1 MLTTKNLEKLIE
13 LEDKLR
19 TEYQSQLDAK
29 TAEIDTL
36 TKEKEQQK
44 ERLDT
49 QLKEISTLSTSAT
62 ANKHTE
68 QLNREL
74 TSRGENLQEEVT
86 TLKTRMKALQKDLS
100 QEREEHKAL
109 KQFDPVKMK
118 KNLDA
123 SKKKLAEKTKA
134 ADALQKSLG
143 KSKGECAEQQRK
155 IEELEAKLAEL
166 QPEVT
171 DGDQEKTEA
180 EAEAA

>member
-86 TLKTRMKALQKDLS
+86 TLKKRVKSLQKDLA
-100 QEREEHKAL
+100 QERDELKAL
-109 KQFDPVKMK
+109 KQFDPKKMK

-123 SKKKLAEKTKA
+123 NKKKLAEKTKS
-134 ADALQKSLG
+134 ADALQKSLA
-143 KSKGECAEQQRK
+143 KSKSECAEQKRA

-166 QPEVT
+166 ET
-171 DGDQEKTEA
+171 DLDDDENS

>member
-74 TSRGENLQEEVT
+74 TSRGENLQDEVT
-86 TLKTRMKALQKDLS
+86 TLKKRVKSLQKDLA
-100 QEREEHKAL
+100 QERDELKAL
-109 KQFDPVKMK
+109 KQFDPKKMK

-123 SKKKLAEKTKA
+123 NKKKLAEKTKS
-134 ADALQKSLG
+134 ADALQKSLA
-143 KSKGECAEQQRK
+143 KSKSECAEQKRA

-166 QPEVT
+166 ET
-171 DGDQEKTEA
+171 DLDDDENS

>member
-74 TSRGENLQEEVT
+74 TSRGENLHEEVT
-86 TLKTRMKALQKDLS
+86 TLKKRVKSLQKDLA
-100 QEREEHKAL
+100 QERDELKAL
-109 KQFDPVKMK
+109 KQFDPKKMK

-123 SKKKLAEKTKA
+123 NKKKLAEKTKS
-134 ADALQKSLG
+134 ADALQKSLA
-143 KSKGECAEQQRK
+143 KSKSECAEQKRA

-166 QPEVT
+166 ET
-171 DGDQEKTEA
+171 DLDDDENS

>member
-86 TLKTRMKALQKDLS
+86 TLKKRVKSLQKDLA
-100 QEREEHKAL
+100 QERDELKAL
-109 KQFDPVKMK
+109 KQFDPKKMK

-123 SKKKLAEKTKA
+123 NKKKLAEKTKS
-134 ADALQKSLG
+134 ADALQKSLA
-143 KSKGECAEQQRK
+143 KSKSECAEQKRA

-166 QPEVT
+166 ET
-171 DGDQEKTEA
+171 DLEDDENSEA
-180 EAEAA
+180 EGA

>member
-86 TLKTRMKALQKDLS
+86 TLKKRVKSLQKDLA
-100 QEREEHKAL
+100 QERDELKAL
-109 KQFDPVKMK
+109 KQFDPNKMK

-123 SKKKLAEKTKA
+123 NKKKLAEKTKS
-134 ADALQKSLG
+134 ADALQKSLA
-143 KSKGECAEQQRK
+143 KSKSECAEQKRA

-166 QPEVT
+166 ET
-171 DGDQEKTEA
+171 DLDDDENS

>member
-13 LEDKLR
+13 MEDKLR

-86 TLKTRMKALQKDLS
+86 TLKKRVKSLQKDLA
-100 QEREEHKAL
+100 QERDELKAL
-109 KQFDPVKMK
+109 KQFDPKKMK

-123 SKKKLAEKTKA
+123 NKKKLAEKTKS
-134 ADALQKSLG
+134 ADALQKSLA
-143 KSKGECAEQQRK
+143 KSKSECAEQKRA

-166 QPEVT
+166 ET
-171 DGDQEKTEA
+171 DLDDDENS

>member
-86 TLKTRMKALQKDLS
+86 TLKKRVKSLQKDLA
-100 QEREEHKAL
+100 QERDELKAL
-109 KQFDPVKMK
+109 KQFDPKKMK

-123 SKKKLAEKTKA
+123 NKKKLAEKTKS
-134 ADALQKSLG
+134 ADALQKSLA
-143 KSKGECAEQQRK
+143 KSKSECAEQKRA

-166 QPEVT
+166 KT
-171 DGDQEKTEA
+171 DLDDDENS

>member
-19 TEYQSQLDAK
+19 TEYQSQLDA
-29 TAEIDTL
+29 
-36 TKEKEQQK
+36 KEKEQQK

-86 TLKTRMKALQKDLS
+86 TLKKRVKSLQKDLA
-100 QEREEHKAL
+100 QERDELKAL
-109 KQFDPVKMK
+109 KQFDPKKMK

-123 SKKKLAEKTKA
+123 NKKKLAEKTKS
-134 ADALQKSLG
+134 ADALQKSLA
-143 KSKGECAEQQRK
+143 KSKSECAEQKRA

-166 QPEVT
+166 ET
-171 DGDQEKTEA
+171 DLDDDENS

>member
-1 MLTTKNLEKLIE
+1 M
-13 LEDKLR
+13 
-19 TEYQSQLDAK
+19 
-29 TAEIDTL
+29 
-36 TKEKEQQK
+36 
-44 ERLDT
+44 DT

-86 TLKTRMKALQKDLS
+86 TLKKRVKSLQKDLA
-100 QEREEHKAL
+100 QERDELKAL
-109 KQFDPVKMK
+109 KQFDPKKMK

-123 SKKKLAEKTKA
+123 NKKKLAEKTKS
-134 ADALQKSLG
+134 ADALQKSHA
-143 KSKGECAEQQRK
+143 KSKSECAEQKRA

-166 QPEVT
+166 ET
-171 DGDQEKTEA
+171 DLDDDENS

>member
-74 TSRGENLQEEVT
+74 TSRGENLQDEVT
-86 TLKTRMKALQKDLS
+86 TLKKRVKSLQKDLA
-100 QEREEHKAL
+100 QERDELKAL
-109 KQFDPVKMK
+109 KQFDPKKMK

-123 SKKKLAEKTKA
+123 NKKKLAEKTKS
-134 ADALQKSLG
+134 ADALQKSLA
-143 KSKGECAEQQRK
+143 KSKSECAEQKRA
-155 IEELEAKLAEL
+155 IEELEAKLTEL
-166 QPEVT
+166 ET
-171 DGDQEKTEA
+171 DLDDDENS

>member
-44 ERLDT
+44 ARLDT

-86 TLKTRMKALQKDLS
+86 TLKKRVKSLQKDLA
-100 QEREEHKAL
+100 QERDELKAL
-109 KQFDPVKMK
+109 KQFDPKKMK

-123 SKKKLAEKTKA
+123 NKKKLAEKTKS
-134 ADALQKSLG
+134 ADALQKSLA
-143 KSKGECAEQQRK
+143 KSKSECAEQKRA

-166 QPEVT
+166 ET
-171 DGDQEKTEA
+171 DLDDDENS

>member
-1 MLTTKNLEKLIE
+1 MLSTKNLEKLIE
-13 LEDKLR
+13 LEEKLR
-19 TEYQSQLDAK
+19 SEYQGQLDAK
-29 TAEIDTL
+29 TAEIEALVID
-36 TKEKEQQK
+36 KEQQK

-49 QLKEISTLSTSAT
+49 QLREISSLSKEAS
-62 ANKHTE
+62 ANKRTE

-86 TLKTRMKALQKDLS
+86 TLKARVKALQKDLA

-166 QPEVT
+166 QPELSE
-171 DGDQEKTEA
+171 DDQEKVES

>member
-44 ERLDT
+44 DRLDT

-86 TLKTRMKALQKDLS
+86 TLKKRVKSLQKDLA
-100 QEREEHKAL
+100 QERDELKAL
-109 KQFDPVKMK
+109 KQFDPKKMK

-123 SKKKLAEKTKA
+123 NKKKLAEKTKS
-134 ADALQKSLG
+134 ADALQKSLA
-143 KSKGECAEQQRK
+143 KSKSECAEQKRA

-166 QPEVT
+166 ET
-171 DGDQEKTEA
+171 DLDDDENS